1 MEPHPVDVPGG
12 LPLRPIDRVEWH
24 SYASRSSFPQKYYPE
39 ELLTPSRRRSP
50 PEKISHR
57 GAHQTLPE
65 NSIPAFLRAIELG
78 ADAIELDVHA
88 TSDGVVMVHHDPV
101 VNAQG
106 EARTRI
112 ADLSAGD
119 LGRFPLGHGVEIP
132 TLQAVLDAVGDQARV
147 YIEIKAAD
155 IEPLVVRC
163 IRESGASCAVHAFD
177 HRVVKTV
184 KRIFPAIRTGV
195 LEVARHVDPVAS
207 LLAAGAQDLW
217 QEVSFIDE
225 ELVVRAHSVNA
236 RVIAWTADDPDQWKT
251 LNELG
256 VDGICT
262 DRIAELATWSL

>member
-1 MEPHPVDVPGG
+1 MALICFAIIVP
-12 LPLRPIDRVEWH
+12 
-24 SYASRSSFPQKYYPE
+24 QYYYLK
-39 ELLTPSRRRSP
+39 ELLTSSPRRSP

-119 LGRFPLGHGVEIP
+119 LGRFPLAHGVEIP
-132 TLQAVLDAVGDQARV
+132 TLQAVLDAVGDQARIYV
-147 YIEIKAAD
+147 EIKTAD

-184 KRIFPAIRTGV
+184 KRIFP
-195 LEVARHVDPVAS
+195 
-207 LLAAGAQDLW
+207 
-217 QEVSFIDE
+217 VSYTH
-225 ELVVRAHSVNA
+225 LRAHETRHDLVC
-236 RVIAWTADDPDQWKT
+236 RLLLEK
-251 LNELG
+251 
-256 VDGICT
+256 
-262 DRIAELATWSL
+262 

>member
-1 MEPHPVDVPGG
+1 MALICFALIVNQNY
-12 LPLRPIDRVEWH
+12 
-24 SYASRSSFPQKYYPE
+24 SPE
-39 ELLTPSRRRSP
+39 DLLTPSRSRNP

-88 TSDGVVMVHHDPV
+88 TSDGVVIVHHDPN
-101 VNAQG
+101 VNAPG

-112 ADLSAGD
+112 ADLSARD
-119 LGRFPLGHGVEIP
+119 LSRFPLALGVEIP
-132 TLQAVLDAVGDQARV
+132 TLQMVLDAVGDQARV
-147 YIEIKAAD
+147 YVEIKAAD

-163 IRESGASCAVHAFD
+163 MRESADSCAVHAFD

-195 LEVARHVDPVAS
+195 LEVARHIDPVAS

-217 QEVSFIDE
+217 QEVSFIDK

-236 RVIAWTADDPDQWKT
+236 RVIAWTSDDPDQWET

-262 DRIAELATWSL
+262 NRIGELATWSL